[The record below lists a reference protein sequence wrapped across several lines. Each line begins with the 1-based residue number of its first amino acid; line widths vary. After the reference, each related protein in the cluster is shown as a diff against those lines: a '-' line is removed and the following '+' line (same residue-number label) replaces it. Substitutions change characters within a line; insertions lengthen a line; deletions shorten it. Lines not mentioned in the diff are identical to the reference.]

1 MSIPNAQPL
10 SVAVTSWLVP
20 GAASYNA
27 AFLAARPSLEE
38 GGCRIIE
45 MGICCF
51 CMADSLS
58 YAPEDW
64 PAASSP
70 FMFHVHLPLD
80 LPWDDASL
88 PPGVLAGRKSVDL
101 MRLLEGLG
109 VRRAVLHPPA
119 GAGTAMAL
127 RRLEGFFDVWTKA
140 GLKTEN
146 LLLENARDLEWPV
159 WDALLRWNVTS
170 VCLDVAH
177 LISYEHHRLL
187 DMVPPSLV
195 RLTPWSAP
203 GPVPGRD
210 AHQALTQ
217 LSTAQLATARR
228 VTQTF
233 PDALP
238 LLEVF
243 SWEDAIVSMPVL
255 RDLYATR
262 VEEGA

>member
-10 SVAVTSWLVP
+10 AVAVTSWLVP

-58 YAPEDW
+58 YTPEDW

-80 LPWDDASL
+80 LPWDDTAL
-88 PPGVLAGRKSVDL
+88 PPGVLAGRRSVEL

-119 GAGTAMAL
+119 GAGTDMAL
-127 RRLEGFFDVWTKA
+127 RCLDGFMNVWAKA
-140 GLKTEN
+140 GFATGN

-159 WDALLRWNVTS
+159 WERLVSWNVTGF
-170 VCLDVAH
+170 CLDVAH
-177 LISYEHHRLL
+177 LISYGHHRLF
-187 DMVPPSLV
+187 DMLPPAAV
-195 RLTPWSAP
+195 RLTHWSAP

-217 LSTAQLATARR
+217 LSAAQLDTARR
-228 VTQTF
+228 VAQVL
-233 PDALP
+233 PAALP

-255 RDLYATR
+255 RDLYIPR
-262 VEEGA
+262 VMEVL